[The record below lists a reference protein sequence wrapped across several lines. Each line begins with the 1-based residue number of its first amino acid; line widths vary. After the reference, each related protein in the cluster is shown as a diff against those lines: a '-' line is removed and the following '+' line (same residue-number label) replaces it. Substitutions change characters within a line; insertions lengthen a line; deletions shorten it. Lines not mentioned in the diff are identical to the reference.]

1 MSENYSP
8 PYLPTLSGEIASSN
22 RRARSKSIYLALKR
36 SFDIAISLVLA
47 PFALLVVG
55 ILALLVR
62 LDGDAAFYRQ
72 PRVGKD
78 GKVFT
83 LWKLRTMVPDAEQ
96 RLQNYLKEN
105 SAARMEWEKVQ
116 KLRDDPRITRLGRYL
131 RKYSL
136 DELPQLLN
144 VLLGQMSLVGPR
156 PMCPEQRSEYPGV
169 AYYEMRPG
177 ITGLWQVSERNG
189 CSFAERALYDTRYA
203 GMMSFATDLRIL
215 FLTPMVVF
223 RGTGL

>member
-8 PYLPTLSGEIASSN
+8 PYLPTLSDEIASSN

-105 SAARMEWEKVQ
+105 TAARIEWEKVQ